1 MQGDNSWY
9 FAAQN
14 PMLTRMNDKTEVW
27 LMISRFFQLTVYG
40 MPKSS
45 SSWPEGL
52 VTLIWGTNG
61 SSTFEKQTIQTTASR
76 NVLWLSWAEKVSIK
90 NHMQPASIAAIAG
103 LFIQLEGLHLK
114 CQDSHTQRWNKK
126 NTPMQSENK
135 KLKMQPY
142 QQNRQDRTVV
152 VFLLRN
158 AATGRSGSH
167 AAGRRTALRKAEV
180 KRQVVH
186 CVWRKRDYNTS
197 TNTCSFLSKA
207 FPWALF
213 FPFSPTTL
221 LPFFL
226 SLPFLGV
233 ISSSF
238 LVYAFCIL
246 FGSSIFMS
254 SSLSVPKHRA
264 TTEPVSITKATQP
277 KQAQDGSHQLKG
289 RPSILSSFNACSGLD
304 CLGPTWTTSGS
315 FCSTAAFPSQSSFS
329 FGLHS

>member
-61 SSTFEKQTIQTTASR
+61 SSTFEKQKNT
-76 NVLWLSWAEKVSIK
+76 NNSIK
-90 NHMQPASIAAIAG
+90 KCIVIVLGRESINK
-103 LFIQLEGLHLK
+103 E
-114 CQDSHTQRWNKK
+114 SHATGKHCCYSRIIHTIGRPSPQMPRLTYSKMKQK

-142 QQNRQDRTVV
+142 QQNRQDRTVI

-158 AATGRSGSH
+158 AARGRSSSH

-254 SSLSVPKHRA
+254 SSLSVPKHIA

-289 RPSILSSFNACSGLD
+289 RPSILSSFNACSALD

-329 FGLHS
+329 CGLHS